1 MTTIVLTTSKKR
13 FSRFSR
19 KTSWNRR
26 GAVYVTVLFTALI
39 VAIVTL
45 TGLQLL
51 SRQTR
56 ITQAGLD
63 ATLARHATQT
73 GLEVALARI
82 ASDPNWK
89 TKHSSGVKTQP
100 QVIATGDTRSQH
112 SFTYALT
119 SPTGNFSNIGGRTL
133 TLTSYG
139 QVGESLNAAK
149 IDLLV
154 NKVPSPA
161 LDYTL
166 FSRGW
171 IYTHYANSS
180 IATDG
185 RILTVAGPT
194 NQDVIEA
201 ESITTDPQAD
211 RPFFDWKS
219 EYQTLGTQVSRWAFP
234 SYLYDGKRIHYIYR
248 ELYSPGSN
256 PPTGKPD
263 PNGIYWIDCE
273 GNDFWILDSRFLGTL
288 VLINCR
294 TLYISGSVVIE
305 SISPEYP
312 AILCNGDIYI
322 ESGTEFL
329 KEEDRISG
337 IWTNFNPSHAPY
349 YGQSDNDKND
359 SYPSVIRG
367 LVHATGHIFFWNYD
381 NATSSYK
388 PATPIEGIVG
398 TEGNC
403 DVRSSINITFDP
415 RIRETPPAGFC
426 DASTVTPIAQTFRY
440 VDSDS
445 PP

>member
-1 MTTIVLTTSKKR
+1 MTIPEGD
-13 FSRFSR
+13 SRPADNASR
-19 KTSWNRR
+19 NRS
-26 GAVYVTVLFTALI
+26 GAVYITVLFTALI

-51 SRQTR
+51 TRQSRT
-56 ITQAGLD
+56 TQASLD

-73 GLEVALARI
+73 GFEVALARI
-82 ASDPNWK
+82 ANDPNWK
-89 TKHSSGVKTQP
+89 TNHSSGVKTQARE
-100 QVIATGDTRSQH
+100 IATGDTRSKH

-171 IYTHYANSS
+171 IFTHYANSS

-185 RILTVAGPT
+185 KILAGAGPT
-194 NQDVIEA
+194 NSEVIEA
-201 ESITTDPQAD
+201 DSITTDSQAD
-211 RPFFDWKS
+211 RTPFDWKS
-219 EYQTLGTQVSRWAFP
+219 EYQTLGTQVSRWTFP
-234 SYLYDGKRIHYIYR
+234 AYGYNRKLVHRISR
-248 ELYSPGSN
+248 ELYSPASN
-256 PPTGKPD
+256 PRTGRPD

-273 GNDFWILDSRFLGTL
+273 GNDFEIKNSRFLGTL

-294 TLYISGSVVIE
+294 TLWISGPIVME

-322 ESGTEFL
+322 GSSTEFL
-329 KEEDRISG
+329 KEEDWSTG
-337 IWTNFNPSHAPY
+337 IWTNFNPSHTPY
-349 YGQSDNDKND
+349 HGQSDNDWRD
-359 SYPSVIRG
+359 SYPSIIRG
-367 LVHATGHIFFWNYD
+367 LVHATGHIFFSNYD
-381 NATSSYK
+381 NATGSYK
-388 PATPIEGIVG
+388 PVTPIEGIVG

-403 DVRSSINITFDP
+403 YVPSSINITFDP
-415 RIRETPPAGFC
+415 RIRDNPPSGFC
-426 DASTVTPIAQTFRY
+426 DASTVTPIPQTFRY